1 MDDLLQYLFLEI
13 LGNVLFRI
21 GRSVLR
27 VVTLDSIR
35 LENPTRFQMFLAVVF
50 GLFVLLSFVSFLVW
64 L

>member
-1 MDDLLQYLFLEI
+1 MDDLFQYLFLEI

-27 VVTLDSIR
+27 VVTLDTIR
-35 LENPTRFQMFLAVVF
+35 LENPTRFQMFMAGIF
-50 GLFVLLSFVSFLVW
+50 GLIVSFSFVSFLVW